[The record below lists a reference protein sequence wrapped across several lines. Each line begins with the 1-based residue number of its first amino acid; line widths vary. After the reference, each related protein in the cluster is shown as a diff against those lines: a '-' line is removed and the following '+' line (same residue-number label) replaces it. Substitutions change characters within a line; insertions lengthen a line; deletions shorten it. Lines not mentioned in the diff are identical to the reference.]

1 MNNNDGFMLIRYDT
15 LDDLARKVDMI
26 ETERYAGLKKRL
38 ISFVRKESE
47 QGTERNTPP
56 VQQAVQQPQSQQP
69 SSIPVQQPLPQ
80 GQPQQPAQSQG
91 QGQGDLQTIHAL
103 ASQYQTVE
111 AYLLAID
118 FRISDKKHP
127 HLASYFRTEK
137 SGNTATAYL
146 TVYHGKDGLWGMSKW
161 LIVEKKTTKYDIS
174 WGYPYSEIIGVVDE
188 ITGRAVIQGQ

>member
-1 MNNNDGFMLIRYDT
+1 MNNNDGFLLIRYDT

-26 ETERYAGLKKRL
+26 ETERYAGLKERL
-38 ISFVRKESE
+38 ICFVRKESE
-47 QGTERNTPP
+47 HGTERNTPP
-56 VQQAVQQPQSQQP
+56 VQQAVQRPQAQQP
-69 SSIPVQQPLPQ
+69 PTIPVQQPLPQ
-80 GQPQQPAQSQG
+80 GQPQQPA
-91 QGQGDLQTIHAL
+91 QGDLQTIHAL

-137 SGNTATAYL
+137 SGDTKTAYL
-146 TVYHGKDGLWGMSKW
+146 TVYHGKDGTWAMTKW
-161 LIVEKKTTKYDIS
+161 TIREKKTSKYELS

-188 ITGRAVIQGQ
+188 ITGRAAIQE